1 MLLQCVIR
9 LVAVLRFVLQ
19 FVQFVQFVLELILE
33 QIIFGPVLLV
43 LILLS
48 WLILPW
54 SLQSVVVRWRLTRQW
69 RLWFALKL
77 RLARRPKWLLEPR
90 LLELPQ
96 SVVVRQLVLR
106 QLVLRQ
112 LGPVPADCFSRF
124 IVLLKLPRRLSSP
137 SWSNFHPVVRWRLL
151 QLLLPAL

>member
-9 LVAVLRFVLQ
+9 LVVVLRFVLQ

-33 QIIFGPVLLV
+33 QIILGPVLLV

-77 RLARRPKWLLEPR
+77 RLARRPKWLLKPR
-90 LLELPQ
+90 LLEFLQ
-96 SVVVRQLVLR
+96 WVVVRQLVLR
-106 QLVLRQ
+106 QL
-112 LGPVPADCFSRF
+112 GPVLADCFHRF
-124 IVLLKLPRRLSSP
+124 IVLSKLPRRLSSP